1 MLRGNGVTASA
12 VVEMK
17 NNSSSSSSTKF
28 FKNFPNFN
36 SEEEKESRMKTVNQT
51 RSCSTEMPQ
60 WNDYTAWCLVT
71 SSVGNRYLA
80 EHSDEK

>member
-17 NNSSSSSSTKF
+17 NNSSSSTKF

-36 SEEEKESRMKTVNQT
+36 SEEEKKVKNE
-51 RSCSTEMPQ
+51 
-60 WNDYTAWCLVT
+60 
-71 SSVGNRYLA
+71 NR
-80 EHSDEK
+80 KPNTIV